1 MAAFVHGQHDISAPL
16 HGTACSRLLA
26 NNLKATAIITQNDV
40 NNMRLLVAAQAF
52 VGLNTSIRQCEDQV
66 LLAAD
71 TTVSA
76 FLRTDIDLVKCLAD
90 LADCHRHAGGVCFRC
105 CAPAELQSCCH
116 GSLHADAM
124 SDVSWAL
131 STAPYGGVGSAL
143 NHTMRE

>member
-1 MAAFVHGQHDISAPL
+1 MADAFLQPAAAHIKMRPRLSNADGPIVTTEHA
-16 HGTACSRLLA
+16 ACL
-26 NNLKATAIITQNDV
+26 V
-40 NNMRLLVAAQAF
+40 VAAQAF
-52 VGLNTSIRQCEDQV
+52 VGLNTGIRLCEDQV

-90 LADCHRHAGGVCFRC
+90 LADCHRQAGGVCCRC

-116 GSLHADAM
+116 GSLRVDAM
-124 SDVSWAL
+124 SGMPWAL

-143 NHTMRE
+143 TTQ